1 MDCLL
6 ENPPPPD
13 PTIRFV
19 VYFSGV
25 NKCIK
30 RPIHPFLSGKEL
42 LRQIPP
48 GQKFFCKLDA
58 LSGFHQIE
66 LHPDSWHITTFIIER
81 GTFVYLRCPQGL
93 NASGDEFI
101 RRSDDAI
108 KGCKGYKKL
117 VDDILVWGSTLEE
130 LKERVIAILNRCMEH
145 NITISKK
152 KVELGRRVGFVGFDV
167 S

>member
-1 MDCLL
+1 MLL
-6 ENPPPPD
+6 QGMIQYGHLNPQGPQQD
-13 PTIRFV
+13 D
-19 VYFSGV
+19 
-25 NKCIK
+25 
-30 RPIHPFLSGKEL
+30 LSGKEL
-42 LRQIPP
+42 LRQIPH

-81 GTFVYLRCPQGL
+81 GTFIYLRCPQGL

-117 VDDILVWGSTLEE
+117 VDDILVWGRTLEE
-130 LKERVIAILNRCMEH
+130 LKERVWNEPGELNRLPQ
-145 NITISKK
+145 
-152 KVELGRRVGFVGFDV
+152 KVDQVVANSRNL
-167 S
+167 